1 MELTKKRD
9 TFVKAGMTRKGL
21 DETTSFDVALRKTV
35 RTQTEKHNFKFAK

>member
-21 DETTSFDVALRKTV
+21 DEKTSFDAALRKMV
-35 RTQTEKHNFKFAK
+35 RTHTEKYNFKFAK